1 MWKHKFLDINFIII
15 IREKIMIKSLVLTFL
30 LLHQPETLVNKVD
43 GLELPKPI
51 VVKTSEGFVVVEAKC
66 KGTVKWLL
74 VSEGKTKYLENNT
87 NNSVTVAVPQ
97 SGEVTVFAIGLV
109 DSKMTDF
116 AVTTIST
123 EKPVVKPKNPPKKKE
138 PELEYRIKW

>member
-1 MWKHKFLDINFIII
+1 
-15 IREKIMIKSLVLTFL
+15 MIKCIVLTFL
-30 LLHQPETLVNKVD
+30 LLHQSETLANKVN
-43 GLELPKPI
+43 GLELPKPM
-51 VVKTSEGFVVVEAKC
+51 VVKPSEGFVVVEARC

-74 VSEGKTKYLENNT
+74 VSEGKVKYLENNS

-97 SGEVTVFAIGLV
+97 SGEVAVFAIGLV

-123 EKPVVKPKNPPKKKE
+123 EKPVVKPKTPPKKKE
-138 PELEYRIKW
+138 PELEYKIKW